1 MHPVVQLSTVK
12 ILAER
17 GPVREH
23 VKDLNADPCGVEIQ
37 VFDEAVIVLEEARRG
52 EELRGWQR
60 RESEA
65 IVGVVLERPPGAFR
79 KKSAPVGI
87 FEVMGRRCRRH
98 YWTERTE
105 P

>member
-1 MHPVVQLSTVK
+1 
-12 ILAER
+12 
-17 GPVREH
+17 
-23 VKDLNADPCGVEIQ
+23 
-37 VFDEAVIVLEEARRG
+37 
-52 EELRGWQR
+52 
-60 RESEA
+60 
-65 IVGVVLERPPGAFR
+65 VVLERPPGAFR